1 MISRL
6 FFSLQAQ
13 LYNNDGAVEP
23 VCHSQPCQPRRESSK
38 LSILVNPMSR
48 CCYSLDAQAARD
60 EMKTEI
66 VRQGWHL
73 LSKSSSIANKAMAQ
87 DTKSRF

>member
-13 LYNNDGAVEP
+13 LYKHDGAVEP
-23 VCHSQPCQPRRESSK
+23 VCHSQPCQPRRESST

-48 CCYSLDAQAARD
+48 WCYSLDAQAARD
-60 EMKTEI
+60 EIKTEI
-66 VRQGWHL
+66 V
-73 LSKSSSIANKAMAQ
+73 
-87 DTKSRF
+87 F